1 MDIDS
6 NNDSYVSFKY
16 VKSNKRMLLGNISLF
31 AAILI
36 ITTAC
41 FHMYSWYSIMAPY
54 GTLIAAVFLI
64 ITFFCYVDIKDA
76 LKDKYFYMMAVAD
89 ILALI
94 HLLVLRSNM
103 GAILTV
109 ADFLLV
115 LYLSDKIT
123 LSKPE
128 VIISAIYIGI
138 FFLYWT
144 IDVKGYFKGYN
155 TNYGGLVLLSGFVF
169 LIYAYELIMK
179 EYGAKLLD
187 ACDKSAKKNKAIYIF
202 LRLVELFLFAMA
214 YNIIAWY
221 RSRCA
226 LMGLVFFTLLF
237 VIPRKVWKNKVFYW
251 VVTLGGTVGAVLFSL
266 LYVWLGNM
274 KDVFTVRLFY
284 KDILSGR
291 EEIWKELWG
300 EFIKKPITGI
310 GSSYEIKL
318 DWMGGIFEVHSGLLD
333 ILIVHGTVVFL
344 VTIILLIR
352 NLLALHEKVSD
363 NYMCKVAACGI
374 FGMLAAAF
382 IENYIIVAPFSL
394 MLLVLFS
401 YVNSRN
407 SGTGGRFFGP
417 C

>member
-169 LIYAYELIMK
+169 LIYAYELMMK

-226 LMGLVFFTLLF
+226 LMGLLTFTILFLL
-237 VIPRKVWKNKVFYW
+237 PKKVWSNKIFSW
-251 VVTLGGTVGAVLFSL
+251 VVTLGGTVGSVLFSL
-266 LYVWLGNM
+266 LYVWLGYM
-274 KDVFTVRLFY
+274 KDVFTIRLFY
-284 KDILSGR
+284 KDIISGR
-291 EEIWKELWG
+291 EEIWEELWG
-300 EFIKKPITGI
+300 EFLEKPITGI
-310 GSSYEIKL
+310 GSAYKIKI
-318 DWMGGIFEVHSGLLD
+318 DWMEGIFEVHSGLLD
-333 ILIVHGTVVFL
+333 ILIVHGVVVFII
-344 VTIILLIR
+344 TIIMLVRII
-352 NLLALHEKVSD
+352 LAKCKIASQD
-363 NYMCKVAACGI
+363 YMCKVALCGI

-401 YVNSRN
+401 YVNSRI